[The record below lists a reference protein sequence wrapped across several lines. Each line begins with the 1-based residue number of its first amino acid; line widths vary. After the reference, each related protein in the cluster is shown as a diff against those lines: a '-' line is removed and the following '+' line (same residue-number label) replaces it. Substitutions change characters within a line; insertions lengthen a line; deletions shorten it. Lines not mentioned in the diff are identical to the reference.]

1 MQRIFVILPEIKKIK
16 GAKKMTN
23 DYKKIIDSY
32 DYLCLIEKT
41 IEFVRSEE
49 RLKEENGI
57 WKVKNITKEE
67 IKEFLEEM
75 IEYIEKEEIDPDLII
90 DYEEALTAL
99 KDLEKTNIDF
109 LKNLV
114 DTVECNLNISDE
126 EYLEMQDLI

>member
-1 MQRIFVILPEIKKIK
+1 
-16 GAKKMTN
+16 MTN

-32 DYLCLIEKT
+32 YYLSLIDKT
-41 IEFVRSEE
+41 IEFVTSEE
-49 RLKEENGI
+49 KIKKENEI
-57 WKVKNITKEE
+57 WKITNIREKELE
-67 IKEFLEEM
+67 EYLEEM
-75 IEYIEKEEIDPDLII
+75 IKYIDKEELDEELVI

>member
-1 MQRIFVILPEIKKIK
+1 
-16 GAKKMTN
+16 MTN

-32 DYLCLIEKT
+32 NYLSLIDKT
-41 IEFVRSEE
+41 IEFVTSEE
-49 RLKEENGI
+49 KIKKENEI
-57 WKVKNITKEE
+57 WKITNIREKELE
-67 IKEFLEEM
+67 EYLEEM
-75 IEYIEKEEIDPDLII
+75 IKYIDKEELDEELVI